1 MPRSL
6 PRPSCLL
13 FAAGLLPITCALAQA
28 STQGPDFSGIWQ
40 LDDKQSDG
48 AAVITQRLHAEKK
61 HEQAPSSRPPSASS
75 GGASPAA
82 SNGGFGG
89 HSGGHGMGGGMGGG
103 RMGGGG
109 RHDHHDSQN
118 TDNSDK
124 SAPPK
129 DPTPP
134 LLADDSFLNVQQSSQ
149 GLRVDYNNTDRLDTR
164 FDGMQ
169 RQSLNS
175 NARVQTQL
183 TPNGMTISMTFD
195 DGTQL
200 DQSWVRSADG
210 HHLTV
215 TETWKPNDLQ
225 QPVTFKRSY
234 DRLDL

>member
-1 MPRSL
+1 
-6 PRPSCLL
+6 
-13 FAAGLLPITCALAQA
+13 
-28 STQGPDFSGIWQ
+28 
-40 LDDKQSDG
+40 
-48 AAVITQRLHAEKK
+48 
-61 HEQAPSSRPPSASS
+61 
-75 GGASPAA
+75 
-82 SNGGFGG
+82 
-89 HSGGHGMGGGMGGG
+89 
-103 RMGGGG
+103 MGGGG
-109 RHDHHDSQN
+109 RHGHHDSQN
-118 TDNSDK
+118 TDNGDK

>member
-1 MPRSL
+1 
-6 PRPSCLL
+6 
-13 FAAGLLPITCALAQA
+13 
-28 STQGPDFSGIWQ
+28 
-40 LDDKQSDG
+40 
-48 AAVITQRLHAEKK
+48 
-61 HEQAPSSRPPSASS
+61 
-75 GGASPAA
+75 
-82 SNGGFGG
+82 
-89 HSGGHGMGGGMGGG
+89 
-103 RMGGGG
+103 MGGGG

-134 LLADDSFLNVQQSSQ
+134 LLTDDSFLNVQQSSQ